1 MSRLPLASLVLAL
14 GCCLCVD
21 HKATA
26 QNVSTSSVLSVN
38 ESRAALQRDPQ
49 RLRSLLQEVRSGRV
63 AVVLSDAAGLFGF
76 KTVLPRERTSA
87 RAGQRWGHGI
97 AALRFGASPLL
108 WSAKSQSVEAKDD
121 GMPGVRSVFYTLPD
135 AGDVLLSDIGKS
147 GIPLL
152 RVDDVGA
159 PFVEE
164 KPLYAAAL
172 RRFGRGWVVF
182 APRHLEERADG
193 AQFKA
198 NLQAFVQ
205 AAAQGQWQAMPA
217 SLLSSPDPQPNWK
230 TLRQGL
236 ATGSAPAPEPPEN
249 AAQDGQAHADETHA
263 DDGQAPQEPAPD
275 ASAEEPQG
283 TERAS
288 RPNDEAF
295 LPVSQEEARA
305 VDAVWKTAQDAQEEK
320 KEEEAQA
327 QAQRRARPVRNVA
340 QDEEVQQRARAV
352 LALLRARLRWLHP
365 EALAPDDKV
374 QALEAPLPAVQGDNP
389 APQALAK
396 PEENDAPTPQALAKP
411 EEGGNPARQALAKLE
426 QGEAYASFARFWN
439 GVLAL
444 RPCDLSLPDEADSS
458 QVRLRA
464 FSFVR
469 QAREADRWWQDASCP
484 LADGST
490 SAKEAAKAR
499 TSLGAMAKAHKDD
512 PPLLATW
519 TSGDTLCS
527 LLLSPMHAVSA
538 AFPPDPRRW
547 GMPLADASKTVYG
560 HLLIPWNDPRALP
573 IGEVEHPLEYP
584 PSNQFCPQMMW
595 RCSFWWAQDLPRSL
609 GFSPLPLHFVL
620 KPVEVAEDQ
629 NDPSLAKQIIRGD
642 DWWQFIHQ
650 AQLQGNTLITV
661 DAPFHPPVP
670 TPELFRL
677 QKQENG
683 HKGDDQQG
691 MMSVD
696 NGTYLFIQ
704 HMNADTLPSRVA
716 RMASWQE
723 VVRWCDGT
731 PRRKDNQPGWLSQG
745 LQDVFSLQ
753 TATFLDNNEN
763 SSDNVFMFNF
773 YSRLNQPNYSSIVR
787 GMADEART
795 QSAAV
800 LPLDQPSTIYKRV
813 PFGGPPLE
821 DKESTQQVLLL
832 YTRFGAGAV
841 GELLQRLG
849 AGESTDEALQHTI
862 GMNQSA
868 FFELWR
874 QSTPPAEDK

>member
-1 MSRLPLASLVLAL
+1 MSRLPFASLALAL
-14 GCCLCVD
+14 GCCLCVN

-26 QNVSTSSVLSVN
+26 QGVSTSSVLSVS
-38 ESRAALQRDPQ
+38 ESRATLQREPQ
-49 RLRSLLQEVRSGRV
+49 RLRSLLQEVQGGRV
-63 AVVLSDAAGLFGF
+63 ALVSSDAAQLFGF
-76 KTVLPRERTSA
+76 KTVAARERT
-87 RAGQRWGHGI
+87 RERPGQRFGHGVV
-97 AALRFGASPLL
+97 ALRFGASPLL
-108 WSAKSQSVEAKDD
+108 WSAQGQSAEAKDD

-135 AGDVLLSDIGKS
+135 TEDVLLSDIGKS
-147 GIPLL
+147 GIALL
-152 RVDDVGA
+152 RVDDLGA

-172 RRFGRGWVVF
+172 RRYGRGWVVF
-182 APRHLEERADG
+182 APRHIEERADG

-198 NLQAFVQ
+198 NIQAFAS

-217 SLLSSPDPQPNWK
+217 SLLSLADPHPNWK
-230 TLRQGL
+230 RLRRAL
-236 ATGSAPAPEPPEN
+236 ATGSAPASEPPE
-249 AAQDGQAHADETHA
+249 QARPDETRL
-263 DDGQAPQEPAPD
+263 DEGQAPQKPD
-275 ASAEEPQG
+275 ASGQEPQG

-288 RPNDEAF
+288 LSNDEAF
-295 LPVSQEEARA
+295 VPVSQEEAQA
-305 VDAVWKTAQDAQEEK
+305 IDAVWKTAQDAQEG
-320 KEEEAQA
+320 KEEEEARVQK
-327 QAQRRARPVRNVA
+327 RVRPVPNAA
-340 QDEEVQQRARAV
+340 QDEEAQQRARAV

-374 QALEAPLPAVQGDNP
+374 QALEAPLLFQGDNP
-389 APQALAK
+389 A
-396 PEENDAPTPQALAKP
+396 P
-411 EEGGNPARQALAKLE
+411 EEGGNPALEVLAKPEEGSNPARQALARLHE
-426 QGEAYASFARFWN
+426 GSAYASFARFWN

-469 QAREADRWWQDASCP
+469 QAREANRWWQNASCP

-490 SAKEAAKAR
+490 SAKEVAKAR
-499 TSLGAMAKAHKDD
+499 ASLGAIAKAHKDD

-538 AFPPDPRRW
+538 AFPPDPHRW
-547 GMPLADASKTVYG
+547 GMPLADVSRTVYG

-573 IGEVEHPLEYP
+573 IGAVEHPLEYP
-584 PSNQFCPQMMW
+584 PSNQFCSQMMW

-609 GFSPLPLHFVL
+609 GFSPVPLHFVL
-620 KPVEVAEDQ
+620 KPVEVVETPESVSHLKQ
-629 NDPSLAKQIIRGD
+629 NTRSE
-642 DWWQFIHQ
+642 DWWQFIQQ
-650 AQLQGNTLITV
+650 ARLQGNTLITV

-677 QKQENG
+677 QRQSSG
-683 HKGDDQQG
+683 DKGDDQQG
-691 MMSVD
+691 MMWMYD
-696 NGTYLFIQ
+696 GFYGGIQ

-731 PRRKDNQPGWLSQG
+731 PRTKDNQPGWLSQG

-753 TATFLDNNEN
+753 TANFLDNNQN
-763 SSDNVFMFNF
+763 SSDNVFMSNF
-773 YSRLNQPNYSSIVR
+773 YSRLNQPASWLATMVR

-800 LPLDQPSTIYKRV
+800 LPLDQPSSIYKRV

-832 YTRFGAGAV
+832 YTRFGAGVV

-862 GMNQSA
+862 GMNQNA